1 MSKIKKWKILKRKK
15 IFEKFG
21 RGVEKVSFKMP
32 DGRLEAFNIAT
43 QKNQVCVLA
52 LTKDKKVILARQFRP
67 GPNKILLE
75 LPGGMIDKGETPA
88 EAMARELLEE
98 TGYRGKLKFVT
109 RSYECAYSKIYRY
122 CFVATDCEKISEP
135 KLEQDEYIEVALLP
149 LNKFKQLLKSGR
161 MTDVEVGY
169 LGLDY
174 LKLL

>member
-32 DGRLEAFNIAT
+32 DGRPEAFNIAT

-161 MTDVEVGY
+161 MTDVEAGY